1 MGMGL
6 RFSSFIQVRGNIN
19 YCNEFW
25 NYAGKILN
33 KLDEYEV
40 VLRRLVKQNTR

>member
-6 RFSSFIQVRGNIN
+6 RYSSFVQVRGSIN

-25 NYAGKILN
+25 NYADKMLN
-33 KLDEYEV
+33 ELDEYEA
-40 VLRRLVKQNTR
+40 VLRRLIKKKTR